1 MEPMLLAERLGL
13 ALVLGVFLGLAF
25 EDVYKRTDRRAP
37 GGVRTFPLLALAG
50 GALYLLEPGYASAF
64 SVGLLALGVWHTVYL
79 RAAVINPEG
88 TLPTL
93 IVPVT
98 SLSAYLLGPLALT
111 QPPWAAVGLAVAS
124 ALLLGARE
132 RLHGL
137 VTLIPGEEVYTAGKF
152 LVLIGV
158 ILPLVPHEPVIP
170 HVPVTPYQAWMAVV
184 AVCSFSYASYLIQR
198 YAPLRHGVFVSAVLG
213 GLYSST
219 ATTVVLARRLTEPGA
234 PVAELGA
241 GIVVATAMMYL
252 RITFIIALFNRDVAL
267 AIAPAMGGLFLLAVV
282 LAAPLWRHR
291 RVGEGRALPVEN
303 PLQVTT
309 AVVFAVLFIV
319 VAVVS
324 RWAQAEFGQTGI
336 FVLSALVGMADVD
349 PFVLSLI
356 EGSVPMLS
364 PHGMAAAI
372 LIATST
378 NNLAKAVYAAGFGG
392 AQHGRHPA
400 VLLAVVALLGLAAAW
415 LTMG

>member
-50 GALYLLEPGYASAF
+50 GALYLLEPGHASAF
-64 SVGLLALGVWHTVYL
+64 SVGLVALGAWHAVYL
-79 RAAVINPEG
+79 HDAMRTPDGVR
-88 TLPTL
+88 PTL
-93 IVPVT
+93 IVPVS
-98 SLSAYLLGPLALT
+98 SLSAFLLGPMALT

-137 VTLIPGEEVYTAGKF
+137 VTLIPGEEVFTAGKF

-158 ILPLVPHEPVIP
+158 ILPLVPNEPVIP

-184 AVCSFSYASYLIQR
+184 AVCTFSYASYLIQR

-252 RITFIIALFNRDVAL
+252 RITLIIALFNTEVAL
-267 AIAPAMGGLFLLAVV
+267 AIAPAMGALFGLALMLT
-282 LAAPLWRHR
+282 APLWRHR

-303 PLQVTT
+303 PLQVTA
-309 AVVFAVLFIV
+309 AVVFAALFIV

-336 FVLSALVGMADVD
+336 FVLSAVVGIADVD

-356 EGSVPMLS
+356 EGSVPSLS
-364 PHGMAAAI
+364 PHGVAAAI

-378 NNLAKAVYAAGFGG
+378 NNLAKGVYAAGFGG
-392 AQHGRHPA
+392 AEHGRRPA
-400 VLLAVVALLGLAAAW
+400 LLLVAVAVLGLAAAW
-415 LTMG
+415 LTAR